1 MGGWEAVFQ
10 GSELLAGFTL
20 LFFFL
25 GGGRGNSRFL
35 KGTHPDMR
43 GTTLLQRQKKEV
55 SARVG
60 SRATQGIKH
69 SKFLTWQ
76 REIEN
81 VVEVEDL
88 VTSIFWK
95 NYEVIHT

>member
-1 MGGWEAVFQ
+1 
-10 GSELLAGFTL
+10 
-20 LFFFL
+20 
-25 GGGRGNSRFL
+25 
-35 KGTHPDMR
+35 MR

>member
-1 MGGWEAVFQ
+1 MAGKQFSKAPSYWR
-10 GSELLAGFTL
+10 GSR
-20 LFFFL
+20 FFL
-25 GGGRGNSRFL
+25 GGGGNSRFL
-35 KGTHPDMR
+35 KGTHPDIR

-69 SKFLTWQ
+69 SKFLTCQ

>member
-10 GSELLAGFTL
+10 GSELLAGFAL
-20 LFFFL
+20 LFL
-25 GGGRGNSRFL
+25 GGGAGVFTLL
-35 KGTHPDMR
+35 KGDAPRYPWNHSS
-43 GTTLLQRQKKEV
+43 QRQKKEV

-69 SKFLTWQ
+69 SKILTCQ